1 MNKNYIFVLILSI
14 LAILI
19 MAIPAAFGQGGTSGN
34 NAIGDAYEAD
44 LNQPVQNSI
53 STAGELDYYKFYI
66 DSSGLARIKVDDIP
80 EDMLTEISLYNKNVE
95 SAGYKAASNPGDST
109 TLKIDLLG
117 PGWYYIRIKDNANKA
132 YSNPYSLTVD
142 FEPSPDQYEPNNGIG
157 DATGI
162 ELGDTIS
169 AYICP
174 VVDTDY
180 YKINMDS
187 PGVLVLKVSE
197 VPEDM
202 LPELTLYNKN
212 GEGIGYKVASNPG
225 DSVTLEQGVSDP
237 GIYYLKIKDNAGK
250 AYSDQYTLKASLE

>member
-1 MNKNYIFVLILSI
+1 MNKNYIFVSILSI

-19 MAIPAAFGQGGTSGN
+19 MAIPAAFGQGGTAGN
-34 NAIGDAYEAD
+34 NAIGDAYEAN
-44 LNQPVQNSI
+44 LNQPVQDSI
-53 STAGELDYYKFYI
+53 SQAGELEYYKFYVE
-66 DSSGLARIKVDDIP
+66 SSGLAQINVDNLP
-80 EDMLTEISLYNKNVE
+80 EDMLAEITLYNKNGE
-95 SAGYKAASNPGDST
+95 GAGYKAASNPGDTT
-109 TLKIDLLG
+109 TLKTDLLG

-142 FEPSPDQYEPNNGIG
+142 FEPAPDQYEPNNGFG

-162 ELGDTIS
+162 ELGDTIN

-174 VVDTDY
+174 VIDNDY
-180 YKINMDS
+180 YKVNMDG
-187 PGVLVLKVSE
+187 PGVLVLKVSG

-202 LPELTLYNKN
+202 LTELSLYNKN
-212 GEGIGYKVASNPG
+212 GESIGYKAASNPG

-250 AYSDQYTLKASLE
+250 AYSQPYALIASLK